1 MAESPDERHR
11 LVEQLASIRLDINR
25 QATLVRQDLDL
36 KRHVANSIRKHAWG
50 WVSFAAIF
58 GWLLSRLPAR
68 KKKIYIHASST
79 DGKLP
84 KAKKGFRAGLVL
96 LAWNIAWSIGKPL
109 LTAYLTRK
117 FEAKAK
123 VG

>member
-1 MAESPDERHR
+1 
-11 LVEQLASIRLDINR
+11 VEQLASIRLDINR
-25 QATLVRQDLDL
+25 QATIVRQDLDL
-36 KRHVANSIRKHAWG
+36 KRHVANSIRKHTWG

-79 DGKLP
+79 DGKMP

-96 LAWNIAWSIGKPL
+96 LAWNVAWSIGKPL
-109 LTAYLTRK
+109 LTAYLARK

>member
-1 MAESPDERHR
+1 MAESPNERHR
-11 LVEQLASIRLDINR
+11 LMEQLASVRLDISR
-25 QATLVRQDLDL
+25 QATIVRQDLDL
-36 KRHVANSIRKHAWG
+36 KRHVANSIRKHTWG

-96 LAWNIAWSIGKPL
+96 LAWDAVWSIGKPL

-117 FEAKAK
+117 FEAKGK